1 MLLLLLCQSN
11 KLGLPKIGG
20 PNLIM
25 KQINTILSI
34 LIFLTF
40 VGISDLYG
48 GIRED
53 VEKILIV
60 ELSDAVILSHQKF
73 TIPKEVKNKI
83 QFQTKQKFFRN
94 ELNIWTIST
103 ADTIS
108 HYAIIDNSLG
118 KSMPITFL
126 VVFTTDGKIRYTQIV
141 KYREP
146 YGGEISSLSWTSQF
160 MGMSNES
167 EFKMGKTIDGI
178 SGATI
183 STHSVTKGI
192 HKLSLLFPYIEN
204 QLK

>member
-1 MLLLLLCQSN
+1 MMT
-11 KLGLPKIGG
+11 KI
-20 PNLIM
+20 N
-25 KQINTILSI
+25 NILYI
-34 LIFLTF
+34 LFFLTF
-40 VGISDLYG
+40 VGVSGLRG

-53 VEKILIV
+53 VGKILITQFGDSATIIH
-60 ELSDAVILSHQKF
+60 EKIKIPLSIK
-73 TIPKEVKNKI
+73 KEI
-83 QFQTKQKFFRN
+83 QSIAKQKFFRD
-94 ELNIWTIST
+94 ELNVWAITT
-103 ADTIS
+103 TDTIS

-126 VVFTTDGKIRYTQIV
+126 VVFTTNGEIRYAQIV

-160 MGMSNES
+160 MGMTHES
-167 EFKMGKTIDGI
+167 EFNVGKTIDGI

-192 HKLSLLFPYIEN
+192 HKLSLLFPYIKE

>member
-1 MLLLLLCQSN
+1 
-11 KLGLPKIGG
+11 
-20 PNLIM
+20 M
-25 KQINTILSI
+25 KQINKILLIS
-34 LIFLTF
+34 IFLTF
-40 VGISDLYG
+40 VRISGLYG

-53 VEKILIV
+53 VEKILTK
-60 ELSDAVILSHQKF
+60 ELSDTVILSHQKF

-83 QFQTKQKFFRN
+83 QSRTKQKFFRN

-192 HKLSLLFPYIEN
+192 HKLSLLFSYIEN

>member
-1 MLLLLLCQSN
+1 M
-11 KLGLPKIGG
+11 
-20 PNLIM
+20 M
-25 KQINTILSI
+25 KQIINILYI
-34 LIFLTF
+34 LIILTF
-40 VGISDLYG
+40 VGISYLYG

-53 VEKILIV
+53 VEKILID
-60 ELSDAVILSHQKF
+60 ELGDSVILAHQKIN
-73 TIPKEVKNKI
+73 IPKDIKNTI
-83 QFQTKQKFFRN
+83 QFQAKQKFFRD

-108 HYAIIDNSLG
+108 HYALIDNSLG

-126 VVFTTDGKIRYTQIV
+126 VVFTTNGRIRYTQII

-160 MGMSNES
+160 IGMWKDS
-167 EFKMGKTIDGI
+167 EFKVGKTIDGI

>member
-1 MLLLLLCQSN
+1 VGAPLL
-11 KLGLPKIGG
+11 GG
-20 PNLIM
+20 PDLMM
-25 KQINTILSI
+25 KQINKLLSF
-34 LIFLTF
+34 IFIFAF
-40 VGISDLYG
+40 VGIPDLYG

-53 VEKILIV
+53 VERILITQFGDSIIIKH
-60 ELSDAVILSHQKF
+60 EKIKIPLSF
-73 TIPKEVKNKI
+73 KEEI
-83 QFQTKQKFFRN
+83 QSIAKQKFFRD
-94 ELNIWTIST
+94 ELNVWTIT
-103 ADTIS
+103 TTDTIS

-126 VVFTTDGKIRYTQIV
+126 VVFTTNGEIKYAQIV

-167 EFKMGKTIDGI
+167 EFNVGETIDGI

-192 HKLSLLFPYIEN
+192 HKLSLLFPYIKE

>member
-1 MLLLLLCQSN
+1 
-11 KLGLPKIGG
+11 
-20 PNLIM
+20 M
-25 KQINTILSI
+25 KQINKILSI
-34 LIFLTF
+34 LIFFTF
-40 VGISDLYG
+40 VGISGLYG

-53 VEKILIV
+53 VEKILIE

-83 QFQTKQKFFRN
+83 QSKTKQKFYRN

>member
-1 MLLLLLCQSN
+1 M
-11 KLGLPKIGG
+11 
-20 PNLIM
+20 
-25 KQINTILSI
+25 
-34 LIFLTF
+34 
-40 VGISDLYG
+40 GISGLYG

-53 VEKILIV
+53 VEKILIK
-60 ELSDAVILSHQKF
+60 ELSDTVILSHQKF
-73 TIPKEVKNKI
+73 IIPKEVKNKI
-83 QFQTKQKFFRN
+83 QSKTKQKFFRN

-192 HKLSLLFPYIEN
+192 HKLSLLFPYIKN

>member
-1 MLLLLLCQSN
+1 
-11 KLGLPKIGG
+11 
-20 PNLIM
+20 M
-25 KQINTILSI
+25 KQINKILSI

-40 VGISDLYG
+40 VGISGLYG
-48 GIRED
+48 GIRKD
-53 VEKILIV
+53 VEKILIK
-60 ELSDAVILSHQKF
+60 ELSDTVILSHQKF

-83 QFQTKQKFFRN
+83 QSQSKQKFLRN

-126 VVFTTDGKIRYTQIV
+126 VIFTTDGKIKYTQII

-167 EFKMGKTIDGI
+167 EFKMGKAIDGI

-192 HKLSLLFPYIEN
+192 HKLSLLLPYIKN

>member
-1 MLLLLLCQSN
+1 M
-11 KLGLPKIGG
+11 KKIY
-20 PNLIM
+20 
-25 KQINTILSI
+25 QILSFI
-34 LIFLTF
+34 LILTA
-40 VGISDLYG
+40 VGIPSLYG
-48 GIRED
+48 GIREN
-53 VEKILIV
+53 VEKILITQFGDSV
-60 ELSDAVILSHQKF
+60 IIKHEKIKIPLSIK
-73 TIPKEVKNKI
+73 KEI
-83 QFQTKQKFFRN
+83 QSIAKQKFFRDA
-94 ELNIWTIST
+94 LNVWTINT

-167 EFKMGKTIDGI
+167 EFKMGETIDGI

-192 HKLSLLFPYIEN
+192 HKLSLLFPYIKS

>member
-1 MLLLLLCQSN
+1 M
-11 KLGLPKIGG
+11 
-20 PNLIM
+20 M
-25 KQINTILSI
+25 TQINNILFI
-34 LIFLTF
+34 FFFLTF
-40 VGISDLYG
+40 VGISALFG
-48 GIRED
+48 GIREN
-53 VEKILIV
+53 VEKILIN
-60 ELSDAVILSHQKF
+60 ELGDSVILEHQKIS
-73 TIPKEVKNKI
+73 IPKDIKNTI
-83 QFQTKQKFFRN
+83 QFQAKQKFFRD

-103 ADTIS
+103 ADTLS

-126 VVFTTDGKIRYTQIV
+126 VVFTTNGEIRYAQIV

-146 YGGEISSLSWTSQF
+146 YGGEISSSSWTSQF
-160 MGMSNES
+160 MEMSNES
-167 EFKMGKTIDGI
+167 EFKMGETIDGI

>member
-1 MLLLLLCQSN
+1 
-11 KLGLPKIGG
+11 
-20 PNLIM
+20 M
-25 KQINTILSI
+25 KQINKILSI
-34 LIFLTF
+34 LLFLTS
-40 VGISDLYG
+40 VGISGLYG

-53 VEKILIV
+53 VEKILIK
-60 ELSDAVILSHQKF
+60 ELSDTVILSHQKF

-83 QFQTKQKFFRN
+83 QSQTKQKFFRN

-126 VVFTTDGKIRYTQIV
+126 VVFTTDGEIRYTQIV

-192 HKLSLLFPYIEN
+192 HKLSLLFPYIKD

>member
-1 MLLLLLCQSN
+1 M
-11 KLGLPKIGG
+11 GLPFWG
-20 PNLIM
+20 PNLMM
-25 KQINTILSI
+25 KQIINILSI
-34 LIFLTF
+34 LFILTF
-40 VGISDLYG
+40 GGISDLYG

-53 VEKILIV
+53 VEKILKKEFTDSASI
-60 ELSDAVILSHQKF
+60 SHQKF
-73 TIPKEVKNKI
+73 NIPTHIKNTI
-83 QFQTKQKFFRN
+83 QFKAKQKFFRD
-94 ELNIWTIST
+94 ELNVWTIVT
-103 ADTIS
+103 TDTIS

-126 VVFTTDGKIRYTQIV
+126 VVFTTNGKIKYNQIV

-160 MGMSNES
+160 IGMWKDS
-167 EFKMGKTIDGI
+167 EFKVGKTIDGI

-192 HKLSLLFPYIEN
+192 HKLSLLFPYIKE

>member
-1 MLLLLLCQSN
+1 MT
-11 KLGLPKIGG
+11 
-20 PNLIM
+20 
-25 KQINTILSI
+25 QINNILSI
-34 LIFLTF
+34 LFFLTF
-40 VGISDLYG
+40 VGVSGLRG

-53 VEKILIV
+53 VEKILIY
-60 ELSDAVILSHQKF
+60 ELSDSVVLSHQKIS
-73 TIPKEVKNKI
+73 IPKDIKNTI
-83 QFQTKQKFFRN
+83 QFQAKQKFFRD

-108 HYAIIDNSLG
+108 HYALIDNTLG

-126 VVFTTDGKIRYTQIV
+126 VVFTTDGKIKYTQIV

-160 MGMSNES
+160 MGMSHES
-167 EFKMGKTIDGI
+167 EFNVGKTIDGI

-192 HKLSLLFPYIEN
+192 HKLSLLFPYIKE

>member
-1 MLLLLLCQSN
+1 M
-11 KLGLPKIGG
+11 KLIIK
-20 PNLIM
+20 
-25 KQINTILSI
+25 ILSI
-34 LIFLTF
+34 SIFLTF
-40 VGISDLYG
+40 VGISSLYG

-53 VEKILIV
+53 VVQILIEQFGDSTIIKHEKIKIP
-60 ELSDAVILSHQKF
+60 LSIK
-73 TIPKEVKNKI
+73 KEI
-83 QFQTKQKFFRN
+83 QSIAKQKFFRD
-94 ELNIWTIST
+94 ELNVWTINT
-103 ADTIS
+103 ADSIS

-126 VVFTTDGKIRYTQIV
+126 VVFTTNGKIKYTQIV

-167 EFKMGKTIDGI
+167 EFKMGKAIDGI

>member
-1 MLLLLLCQSN
+1 
-11 KLGLPKIGG
+11 LGIPFWG
-20 PNLIM
+20 PHLMM
-25 KQINTILSI
+25 KQIINILSI
-34 LIFLTF
+34 LFILTF
-40 VGISDLYG
+40 VGIPQLYG

-53 VEKILIV
+53 VEKILNGKFTDSVSI
-60 ELSDAVILSHQKF
+60 AHQKIS
-73 TIPKEVKNKI
+73 IPTDIKNTI
-83 QFQTKQKFFRN
+83 QFKAKQKFFRD
-94 ELNIWTIST
+94 ELNVWAITIT
-103 ADTIS
+103 DTIS

-126 VVFTTDGKIRYTQIV
+126 VIFTTNGEIRYAQII

-160 MGMSNES
+160 MGMTHES
-167 EFKMGKTIDGI
+167 EFNVGKTIDGI

-192 HKLSLLFPYIEN
+192 HKLSLLFPYIKE

>member
-1 MLLLLLCQSN
+1 MH
-11 KLGLPKIGG
+11 
-20 PNLIM
+20 
-25 KQINTILSI
+25 QINKILSI

-53 VEKILIV
+53 VEKILIK
-60 ELSDAVILSHQKF
+60 ELSDTLILSHQKF
-73 TIPKEVKNKI
+73 TIPKEVKNNI
-83 QFQTKQKFFRN
+83 QSQTKQKFFRN

-126 VVFTTDGKIRYTQIV
+126 VIFTTDGEIRYTQIV

-192 HKLSLLFPYIEN
+192 HKLSLLFPYMKN

>member
-1 MLLLLLCQSN
+1 ME
-11 KLGLPKIGG
+11 
-20 PNLIM
+20 
-25 KQINTILSI
+25 
-34 LIFLTF
+34 
-40 VGISDLYG
+40 ISGLYG

-53 VEKILIV
+53 VEQILIV
-60 ELSDAVILSHQKF
+60 QFGDSTIIKHDKIEIPLSIKKD
-73 TIPKEVKNKI
+73 I
-83 QFQTKQKFFRN
+83 QSIAKQKFFRD
-94 ELNIWTIST
+94 ELNVWTISN

-126 VVFTTDGKIRYTQIV
+126 VVFTTNGEIKYAQIV

-167 EFKMGKTIDGI
+167 EFKMGKGIDGI

-192 HKLSLLFPYIEN
+192 HKLSLLFPYIKK

>member
-1 MLLLLLCQSN
+1 
-11 KLGLPKIGG
+11 
-20 PNLIM
+20 M
-25 KQINTILSI
+25 KPIIKILSI

-40 VGISDLYG
+40 VGISSLYG
-48 GIRED
+48 RIRED
-53 VEKILIV
+53 VEQILLAQFGDSTIIKHEEIKIP
-60 ELSDAVILSHQKF
+60 LSIK
-73 TIPKEVKNKI
+73 KEI
-83 QFQTKQKFFRN
+83 QSIAKQKFFRD
-94 ELNIWTIST
+94 ELNVWTINT

-108 HYAIIDNSLG
+108 HYAVIDNSLG

-126 VVFTTDGKIRYTQIV
+126 VVFATNGKIRYTQIV

-146 YGGEISSLSWTSQF
+146 YGGEISSLNWTSQF

-192 HKLSLLFPYIEN
+192 HKLSLLFPYIKN

>member
-1 MLLLLLCQSN
+1 MGAPLL
-11 KLGLPKIGG
+11 GG
-20 PNLIM
+20 PDLMM
-25 KQINTILSI
+25 KQINKLLSF
-34 LIFLTF
+34 IFIFAF
-40 VGISDLYG
+40 VGIPDLYG

-53 VEKILIV
+53 VERILITQFGDSIIIKH
-60 ELSDAVILSHQKF
+60 EKIKIPLSF
-73 TIPKEVKNKI
+73 KEEI
-83 QFQTKQKFFRN
+83 QSIAKQKFFRD
-94 ELNIWTIST
+94 ELNVWTIT
-103 ADTIS
+103 TTDTIS

-126 VVFTTDGKIRYTQIV
+126 VVFTTNGEIKYAQIV

-167 EFKMGKTIDGI
+167 EFNVGETIDGI

-192 HKLSLLFPYIEN
+192 HKLSLLFPYIKE

>member
-1 MLLLLLCQSN
+1 M
-11 KLGLPKIGG
+11 GLPFGG
-20 PNLIM
+20 PSLMM
-25 KQINTILSI
+25 KQIIKILSI
-34 LIFLTF
+34 LFIPTL

-53 VEKILIV
+53 VEKILNEEFTDTVSI
-60 ELSDAVILSHQKF
+60 SHQKIN
-73 TIPKEVKNKI
+73 IPANIKNRI
-83 QFQTKQKFFRN
+83 QLKAKQKFFRD
-94 ELNIWTIST
+94 ELNVWAIATT
-103 ADTIS
+103 DTIS

-126 VVFTTDGKIRYTQIV
+126 VVFTTNGQIRYAQIV

-167 EFKMGKTIDGI
+167 EFKMGETIDGI

-192 HKLSLLFPYIEN
+192 HKLSLLFPYIKS

>member
-1 MLLLLLCQSN
+1 M
-11 KLGLPKIGG
+11 
-20 PNLIM
+20 M
-25 KQINTILSI
+25 KQINKLLSFI
-34 LIFLTF
+34 LILTL

-48 GIRED
+48 GIRKD
-53 VEKILIV
+53 VEQILITQFGDSIIIKH
-60 ELSDAVILSHQKF
+60 EKIKIPLSIK
-73 TIPKEVKNKI
+73 KEI
-83 QFQTKQKFFRN
+83 QSIAKQKFFRD
-94 ELNIWTIST
+94 ELNVWAITT
-103 ADTIS
+103 GDTIS

-126 VVFTTDGKIRYTQIV
+126 VVFTTNGKIRYAQIV

-167 EFKMGKTIDGI
+167 EFNVGKTIDGI

-192 HKLSLLFPYIEN
+192 HRLSLLFPYIQE

>member
-1 MLLLLLCQSN
+1 M
-11 KLGLPKIGG
+11 GLPFGG
-20 PNLIM
+20 AHLMM
-25 KQINTILSI
+25 KQIINILSI
-34 LIFLTF
+34 LFILTF
-40 VGISDLYG
+40 VGVSDLYG

-53 VEKILIV
+53 VEKILID
-60 ELSDAVILSHQKF
+60 ELGDSIILTHQKIS
-73 TIPKEVKNKI
+73 IPKDIKNTI
-83 QFQTKQKFFRN
+83 QFQAKQKFFRD

-103 ADTIS
+103 ADTLS

-126 VVFTTDGKIRYTQIV
+126 VIFTINGKIRYTQIV

-160 MGMSNES
+160 IGMWKDS
-167 EFKMGKTIDGI
+167 EFKVGKTIDGI

-192 HKLSLLFPYIEN
+192 HKLSLLLPYIKS

>member
-1 MLLLLLCQSN
+1 M
-11 KLGLPKIGG
+11 
-20 PNLIM
+20 M
-25 KQINTILSI
+25 MQINNILSI
-34 LIFLTF
+34 LFFLTF
-40 VGISDLYG
+40 VVISSLRG
-48 GIRED
+48 GIREN
-53 VEKILIV
+53 VEKILID
-60 ELSDAVILSHQKF
+60 ELGDSVILSHQKIS
-73 TIPKEVKNKI
+73 IPKDIKNII
-83 QFQTKQKFFRN
+83 QFQAKQKFFRD

-103 ADTIS
+103 ADTLS

-126 VVFTTDGKIRYTQIV
+126 VIFTANDRIKYAQIV

-160 MGMSNES
+160 KGMWKES
-167 EFKMGKTIDGI
+167 EFKVGKTIDGI

-192 HKLSLLFPYIEN
+192 HKLSLLLPYIKN

>member
-1 MLLLLLCQSN
+1 
-11 KLGLPKIGG
+11 
-20 PNLIM
+20 M
-25 KQINTILSI
+25 KPIIKILSI

-40 VGISDLYG
+40 VGISSLYG

-53 VEKILIV
+53 VIQILITQFGDSIIIKHEKIKIP
-60 ELSDAVILSHQKF
+60 LSIK
-73 TIPKEVKNKI
+73 KEI
-83 QFQTKQKFFRN
+83 QSIAKQKFFRDA
-94 ELNIWTIST
+94 LNVWTINT

-126 VVFTTDGKIRYTQIV
+126 VVFTTDGKIKYTQII

-160 MGMSNES
+160 IGMSNES
-167 EFKMGKTIDGI
+167 EFNMGKTIDGI

-192 HKLSLLFPYIEN
+192 HKLSLLFPYIKS

>member
-1 MLLLLLCQSN
+1 
-11 KLGLPKIGG
+11 
-20 PNLIM
+20 M
-25 KQINTILSI
+25 KQINKILSI

-40 VGISDLYG
+40 VGISGLYG

-53 VEKILIV
+53 VEKILIK
-60 ELSDAVILSHQKF
+60 ELSDTVILSHQKF

-83 QFQTKQKFFRN
+83 QSQTKQKFFRN

-126 VVFTTDGKIRYTQIV
+126 VVFTTDGEIRYTQIV

-160 MGMSNES
+160 IGMSNES

-192 HKLSLLFPYIEN
+192 HKLSLLFPYIKS